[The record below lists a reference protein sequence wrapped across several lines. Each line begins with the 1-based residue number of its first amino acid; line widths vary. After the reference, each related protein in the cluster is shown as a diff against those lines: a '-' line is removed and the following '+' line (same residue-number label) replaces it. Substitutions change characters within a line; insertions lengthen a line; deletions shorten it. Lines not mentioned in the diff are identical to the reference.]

1 MHGFWSAWHIISSN
15 VNHRRRNKFSACK
28 NSTPLFDFL
37 FLPPF
42 SVFEN
47 AGRLGWGYG
56 SPTTL
61 RKYIPQIESGG
72 LSIVG
77 PVREDNQDSIHLPD
91 NNPPSEH
98 GSLFAIADGMGGY
111 AHGGV
116 ASNLALESFAAT
128 FAAQN
133 GSPIPKA
140 MQRGVEAANL
150 KVYQKAQ
157 QLDAGRMGT
166 TLTVAYVFG
175 EMLYLIHVGD
185 SRAYLI
191 RDGCATCLTTDHTT
205 VADMVRSKLI
215 SADKLRT
222 HAQRSILTKSIG
234 TTLFVQPDIVQQKL
248 KEGDRL
254 ILCSDGLWSVIEDDE
269 FAQIASGSDSVHQIS
284 QSLIDLALHHGT
296 DDNVSVVVFHL
307 HKLIPISPE
316 PESKNASW
324 FQNLRKLLP

>member
-1 MHGFWSAWHIISSN
+1 
-15 VNHRRRNKFSACK
+15 
-28 NSTPLFDFL
+28 
-37 FLPPF
+37 
-42 SVFEN
+42 
-47 AGRLGWGYG
+47 
-56 SPTTL
+56 L

-72 LSIVG
+72 LSAVG

-91 NNPPSEH
+91 NNHSPEH

-166 TLTVAYVFG
+166 TLTVAYIFG
-175 EMLYLIHVGD
+175 EMLYLAHVGD

-191 RDGCATCLTTDHTT
+191 RDGHSTCLTDDHTT
-205 VADMVRSKLI
+205 VGDMVRSKLI
-215 SADKLRT
+215 SSDKLRT

-234 TTLFVQPDIVQQKL
+234 TALFVQPDIIQKKL
-248 KEGDRL
+248 KEDDRL
-254 ILCSDGLWSVIEDDE
+254 ILCSDGVWSVIEDND
-269 FAQIASGSDSVHQIS
+269 FACIASQSDSVHQIS
-284 QSLIDLALHHGT
+284 QSLIDLAIRHET
-296 DDNVSVVVFHL
+296 DDNVSVVIFHL
-307 HKLIPISPE
+307 RKLIPVSSE
-316 PESKNASW
+316 PEAQKKNTNW
-324 FQNLRKLLP
+324 FQSLRKFLP

>member
-1 MHGFWSAWHIISSN
+1 M
-15 VNHRRRNKFSACK
+15 
-28 NSTPLFDFL
+28 
-37 FLPPF
+37 
-42 SVFEN
+42 
-47 AGRLGWGYG
+47 
-56 SPTTL
+56 
-61 RKYIPQIESGG
+61 RKYIPQIESSG

-185 SRAYLI
+185 SRAYMI